1 MFDPGL
7 EGSRQLDS
15 RLTKQVAQGEMAAM
29 QKDAARRA
37 QVREV
42 RGGRRTPLGKRIRH
56 WYLSLMGRK
65 PAEH

>member
-7 EGSRQLDS
+7 EGGRQLD
-15 RLTKQVAQGEMAAM
+15 RGLAKQVAQGEMAAM

-37 QVREV
+37 QVRET
-42 RGGRRTPLGKRIRH
+42 RGGGRTPLRKRIRN
-56 WYLSLMGRK
+56 WYRSLMGRE

>member
-1 MFDPGL
+1 MFDP
-7 EGSRQLDS
+7 RDTHQLDHE
-15 RLTKQVAQGEMAAM
+15 RAKLAAQGDMAAM

-42 RGGRRTPLGKRIRH
+42 RGGRRTPLRKRIRN
-56 WYLSLMGRK
+56 WYRTLMGRE

>member
-1 MFDPGL
+1 VFGDP
-7 EGSRQLDS
+7 RDTHQLDHE
-15 RLTKQVAQGEMAAM
+15 RAKLAAQGEMAAM

-42 RGGRRTPLGKRIRH
+42 RGGRRTPLRKRIRR
-56 WYLSLMGRK
+56 WYLTLMGRK

>member
-1 MFDPGL
+1 MFGDP
-7 EGSRQLDS
+7 RDTHQLDHE
-15 RLTKQVAQGEMAAM
+15 RAKLAAQGEMAAM

-42 RGGRRTPLGKRIRH
+42 HGGRRTPLRKRIRR
-56 WYLSLMGRK
+56 WYLTLMGRK